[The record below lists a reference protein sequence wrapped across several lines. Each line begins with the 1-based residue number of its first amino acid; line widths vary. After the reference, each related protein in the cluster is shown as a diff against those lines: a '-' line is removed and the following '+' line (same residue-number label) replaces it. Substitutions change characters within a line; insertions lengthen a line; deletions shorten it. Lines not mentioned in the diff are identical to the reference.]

1 VPAAPRDVETKK
13 RPGLRG
19 RGEFRRLGW
28 MSSVTF
34 DTAPATMRQSAPGL
48 RQNRGA
54 PLSVIKQYIEQQEAP
69 E

>member
-1 VPAAPRDVETKK
+1 
-13 RPGLRG
+13 
-19 RGEFRRLGW
+19 

-34 DTAPATMRQSAPGL
+34 DTAPATMRQSAPDR